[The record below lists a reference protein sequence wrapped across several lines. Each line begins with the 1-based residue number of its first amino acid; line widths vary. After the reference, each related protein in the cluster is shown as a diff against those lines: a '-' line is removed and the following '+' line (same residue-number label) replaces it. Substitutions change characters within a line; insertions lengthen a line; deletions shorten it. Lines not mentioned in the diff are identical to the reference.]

1 MNYCPTHGIIAEQIC
16 KRCNKNGR
24 TPAWK
29 LARTGL
35 YMMLAASIGFI
46 FLAPFLFEPYEI
58 NMFRDAVIV
67 PLVKLFAIAAILGG
81 FVFWIFVIIAGLN
94 SRNVRL
100 K

>member
-1 MNYCPTHGIIAEQIC
+1 MNYCYGCKQLISGTCLKCNPTG
-16 KRCNKNGR
+16 

-29 LARTGL
+29 LARNGL
-35 YMMLAASIGFI
+35 YMMLAAFIGFI

-67 PLVKLFAIAAILGG
+67 PLVKLFAIAAILGAG
-81 FVFWIFVIIAGLN
+81 VFGIFVIIAGLN